1 MLTKHY
7 AALAVGAWGRLQC
20 KEVVPMRGRSR
31 IPFDRHPLA
40 ILVSAIVVVGLLVAI
55 VVVGL
60 GGVFHFLFS
69 FLLPMAVVLLVVV
82 GTVGLGVQ
90 GGAKV
95 LDERDRASSTNVRRS
110 NVRHSPRGEG
120 FSDPVYWMLMS
131 LFLVASVAMACF
143 FWLVIRDQWLYDR
156 LLVAGRFDGGET
168 LRVLFVLLA
177 TVAVS
182 SGLLW
187 RHYRRIAAYG
197 SPLETVFMLAFT
209 LCGGLA
215 AVTALPALFAG

>member
-1 MLTKHY
+1 
-7 AALAVGAWGRLQC
+7 
-20 KEVVPMRGRSR
+20 MRGRNR

-40 ILVSAIVVVGLLVAI
+40 MLIGAIVVVVGVLAAI

-69 FLLPMAVVLLVVV
+69 FLFPMAVILFVVV
-82 GTVGLGVQ
+82 GTIGLAVQ

-95 LDERDRASSTNVRRS
+95 LDSRDQPSSTNVR
-110 NVRHSPRGEG
+110 NHPRGG
-120 FSDPVYWMLMS
+120 VLSSPVYWLLMS

-143 FWLVIRDQWLYDR
+143 FWLVIRDRWIHDR
-156 LLVAGRFDGGET
+156 LLVAGRFDEGET
-168 LRVLFVLLA
+168 LRVVFVLLA

-187 RHYRRIAAYG
+187 RHYRRIDAYG
-197 SPLETVFMLAFT
+197 SPLETLFMAVFT
-209 LCGGLA
+209 LCAGLA
-215 AVTALPALFAG
+215 AVAVLPALFAG

>member
-7 AALAVGAWGRLQC
+7 AALAVGASFRLQS

-31 IPFDRHPLA
+31 IHFDRHPLA

-69 FLLPMAVVLLVVV
+69 FLLPLAVVLLVVV
-82 GTVGLGVQ
+82 GTVGLAVQ

-95 LDERDRASSTNVRRS
+95 LDERDRPSSTNVVRR
-110 NVRHSPRGEG
+110 SPRGEG
-120 FSDPVYWMLMS
+120 FSKPVYWLLMS
-131 LFLVASVAMACF
+131 LFLVASVATACF

-156 LLVAGRFDGGET
+156 LLVAGRFDEGET

-197 SPLETVFMLAFT
+197 SPLEPFFMLVFT

-215 AVTALPALFAG
+215 AVAALPALFAG